1 MLNRMIYSQLIHQM
15 VGGIMRVY
23 LFHGNFYALLIWKT
37 RPNTK
42 STLQCNL
49 MKVKWLIHRHS
60 TVFRR
65 IAPCPVNCGHLCITL
80 KPFSNFST
88 AFASRQQMNFEREK
102 NASSSHFPSSSSIL
116 INKLLFWTLEWKKT
130 RLHCEPKAF
139 ALASLAN
146 CLALW
151 SKLKWLYAD
160 TNTATI
166 KNAKIYSIL
175 LAQKKSRWKPLAF
188 FFYSIKWIASGSILL
203 RIQCWVVLLET
214 TQFIY
219 LIYDWVASQ
228 CCAMRREREQKGQK
242 HRQSGQSEK
251 NHSNAKHA
259 FAHTNIFM
267 FHCRRHR
274 YHECAPV
281 FRLYTAPKQK

>member
-1 MLNRMIYSQLIHQM
+1 
-15 VGGIMRVY
+15 
-23 LFHGNFYALLIWKT
+23 
-37 RPNTK
+37 
-42 STLQCNL
+42 

-60 TVFRR
+60 TVFRQ
-65 IAPCPVNCGHLCITL
+65 IAPCSVNCGHLCITL

-102 NASSSHFPSSSSIL
+102 NASSSYFPSSSSIL

-175 LAQKKSRWKPLAF
+175 LAQKKSHWKPLAF
-188 FFYSIKWIASGSILL
+188 FLFYKMNCQWKYITAHSMLSSSTGDNTIHLFNLRLSREPMLCDAKRARAKRTKAPTERAKW
-203 RIQCWVVLLET
+203 
-214 TQFIY
+214 
-219 LIYDWVASQ
+219 
-228 CCAMRREREQKGQK
+228 
-242 HRQSGQSEK
+242 EK
-251 NHSNAKHA
+251 S
-259 FAHTNIFM
+259 
-267 FHCRRHR
+267 
-274 YHECAPV
+274 
-281 FRLYTAPKQK
+281 